1 MLNEYT
7 IVLSGDFGDAVR
19 FNRTDKNATAIKR
32 WVSQSTILPKV
43 VIYKGEFLVESKKTI
58 YNAKNNCFV
67 YCSGRSLYK
76 LISKLGL
83 FEIRYNGKMVES
95 TITIGSNDFI
105 QCFKV
110 VGSDIDNDTKWHIRP
125 KDKQWFFNALQKMDK
140 KSAGTVVMP
149 DPECP
154 FKRNIVYAF
163 EKLADDVF
171 YFSRQNSY
179 YYFELSKRD

>member
-7 IVLSGDFGDAVR
+7 VVLAGDFGDAVR

-58 YNAKNNCFV
+58 YNSKCNCFV

-76 LISKLGL
+76 IISRLGL
-83 FEIRYNGKMVES
+83 FEMRYNGKLVES
-95 TITIGSNDFI
+95 TITIGSKDYI

-110 VGSDIDNDTKWHIRP
+110 VGTDLDNDKKWQTRP
-125 KDKQWFFNALQKMDK
+125 QNKQWFFDALQKMGK
-140 KSAGTVVMP
+140 KSAGIVTMP
-149 DPECP
+149 DPISP
-154 FKRNIVYAF
+154 FKCKIVYTF

-171 YFSRQNSY
+171 YFSRLN
-179 YYFELSKRD
+179 RITVPRI